1 MVHCA
6 IANAPY
12 EWSPSVER
20 ATDPNKKRRWLVIP
34 ILLAQIALK
43 KFVIDRLLE
52 DDGAVGD
59 QYGPFEPE
67 TIAENR
73 EVLQRRK
80 VGAPEYTFQGCA
92 ACALLLHGPGSF
104 SGSCRGTAAP
114 GDLKVLDSIM
124 CQELE
129 HL

>member
-1 MVHCA
+1 MQVVHCA
-6 IANAPY
+6 IANEPY

-43 KFVIDRLLE
+43 KFVIDRILE

-80 VGAPEYTFQGCA
+80 VR
-92 ACALLLHGPGSF
+92 LLQKCLAS
-104 SGSCRGTAAP
+104 A
-114 GDLKVLDSIM
+114 
-124 CQELE
+124 
-129 HL
+129 